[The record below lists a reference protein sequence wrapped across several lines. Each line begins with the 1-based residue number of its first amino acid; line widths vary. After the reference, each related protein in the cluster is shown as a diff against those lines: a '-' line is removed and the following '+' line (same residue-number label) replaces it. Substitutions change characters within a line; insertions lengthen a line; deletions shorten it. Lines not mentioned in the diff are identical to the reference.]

1 MCGTS
6 RCGGTPCNDH
16 NMWVPPGMRPLLFS
30 AAGSTGCS
38 RRANGAI
45 LCVLLN
51 LAGGQC
57 LAAGYRFNAPEVL
70 NLSSSDAP
78 LTLPQGREVPRH
90 GLDPKAAEAISKRA
104 VSEVDS
110 PFQLPLLGVEGKQ
123 ARSRERLLIAP
134 QRPAV
139 QRSGRR
145 LTITPISGRPVAF
158 EDWAAPPNLRI
169 EGDGEK
175 FLYAG
180 RMSGSG
186 YHRVEVQYE
195 HDSPGS
201 YLVNPVSG
209 KVAHA
214 HNGSDVVVL
223 SPSGG
228 RILVFDTLNPP
239 FALAVASLG
248 RTGPTLELL
257 CRFTLETD
265 RVRAH
270 AGFVGWQDDKAF
282 ELLFTPEAT
291 TGIAP
296 AVIPARLEMTGD
308 DWQVFTPEDRLQEPL
323 ARLTCQ
329 QFGTK

>member
-1 MCGTS
+1 MKPLTFLAVGRTGSS
-6 RCGGTPCNDH
+6 R
-16 NMWVPPGMRPLLFS
+16 M
-30 AAGSTGCS
+30 TG
-38 RRANGAI
+38 GAI
-45 LCVLLN
+45 LCVLLSV
-51 LAGGQC
+51 AGGKC
-57 LAAGYRFNAPEVL
+57 LAAGYRFTAPEVL

-78 LTLPQGREVPRH
+78 RNHPPGREVARQA
-90 GLDPKAAEAISKRA
+90 LDPKAAEAISKRA
-104 VSEVDS
+104 VYEADS

-123 ARSRERLLIAP
+123 ARSRERMLIAP
-134 QRPAV
+134 QGAAV

-145 LTITPISGRPVAF
+145 LTITPVSGRPVAF
-158 EDWAAPPNLRI
+158 EDWAAPPKPRV

-186 YHRVEVQYE
+186 YYRVEVQYE

-201 YLVNPVSG
+201 FLVNPVSG
-209 KVAHA
+209 RMAHA

-228 RILVFDTLNPP
+228 KILVFDTLNPP

-257 CRFTLETD
+257 CRFGLETD
-265 RVRAH
+265 RVRGH
-270 AGFVGWQDDKAF
+270 AGFVGWRDDNAF
-282 ELLFTPEAT
+282 ELLFALEAT
-291 TGIAP
+291 PGIAP

-308 DWQVFTPEDRLQEPL
+308 DWKIFTPENRLQAALP
-323 ARLTCQ
+323 RLTCQ